1 MSERPDDGPTVE
13 DATAKEV
20 LGHGELMPILPGPG
34 ASDYERYLRTDE
46 LLALQKTPDEM
57 VHRDERLFQTVHQSS
72 ELWLKLA
79 VFETDEAI
87 ARIGD
92 DDLVLAR
99 APARAAPITASC
111 SRPTRCTCSSGSRP
125 GSTTRCGKALGH
137 GSGFDSPG
145 WRQAAPPRAR
155 RSGRRSRRCSRAS
168 GLELSRRLRARAA
181 EHPALYD
188 LAEALIE
195 FDERIAIWRSVHV
208 KMVQRVIGGGAIGT
222 QGTPVAVLAGMTTK
236 ELFPQLWAVR
246 NRLTEIA
253 GRAAARGAS
262 GSAQSRA

>member
-1 MSERPDDGPTVE
+1 MSDSGASPPPGGSENPTVE

-20 LGHGELMPILPGPG
+20 LGHGDLKPILPGPG

-46 LLALQKTPDEM
+46 LLLLQKTPEEM
-57 VHRDERLFQTVHQSS
+57 VHRDELLFQTVHQSS

-79 VFETDEAI
+79 VFEAEEAV
-87 ARIGD
+87 ARMGE
-92 DDLVLAR
+92 DDLVLAVRLLGR
-99 APARAAPITASC
+99 AHHCVILVTDALHVLERLSPWEYHVVRT
-111 SRPTRCTCSSGSRP
+111 
-125 GSTTRCGKALGH
+125 ALGH

-145 WRQAAPPRAR
+145 WKHLRRQAHPLWEAFTGVLAR
-155 RSGRRSRRCSRAS
+155 R
-168 GLELSRRLRARAA
+168 GLVLSDAYVRER
-181 EHPALYD
+181 EHPSVYD

-195 FDERIAIWRSVHV
+195 LDERIAVWRSVHV
-208 KMVQRVIGGGAIGT
+208 KMVQRVIGGGAVGT

-253 GRAAARGAS
+253 AGPD
-262 GSAQSRA
+262 

>member
-1 MSERPDDGPTVE
+1 MSDSTDPTVE

-20 LGHGELMPILPGPG
+20 LGHGKLQPILPGPG

-46 LLALQKTPDEM
+46 LLELQKTPEEM
-57 VHRDERLFQTVHQSS
+57 IHRDEALFQTVHQSS

-79 VFETDEAI
+79 VFETQEAI

-92 DDLVLAR
+92 DDLVLAVRLLGR
-99 APARAAPITASC
+99 ANHCVILVTDALHVLERLSPWEYHELR
-111 SRPTRCTCSSGSRP
+111 
-125 GSTTRCGKALGH
+125 KALGH

-145 WRQAAPPRAR
+145 WRKLRRLAHPLWDAFTALLAR
-155 RSGRRSRRCSRAS
+155 RDLVLSDVYVHERA
-168 GLELSRRLRARAA
+168 
-181 EHPALYD
+181 HPSVYD

-195 FDERIAIWRSVHV
+195 LDERIAIWRSVHV
-208 KMVQRVIGGGAIGT
+208 KMVQRVIGGGAVGT

-253 GRAAARGAS
+253 AGTD
-262 GSAQSRA
+262 